1 MKVTHYYDSNR
12 DKDKV
17 LEVNEDSLTPEGE
30 PIMVEIT
37 VKEYEKKSGKKVKEG
52 KQD

>member
-1 MKVTHYYDSNR
+1 MKVTHIYNSKD

-17 LEVNEDSLTPEGE
+17 LEVNEDLLTPEGE
-30 PIMVEIT
+30 PIIVEIT
-37 VKEYEKKSGKKVKEG
+37 VEEYEAKTGKKIKEG